1 MENHKGVYDGW
12 RTPVSDDEVILQGA
26 HDLIYICMGQFV
38 VDYKIW
44 PSELQF
50 DAIKLFYEEKKMYEL
65 IEIEGPEKATRGR
78 VNESQSK
85 FLIRTWPISQNQ
97 PESPLF

>member
-1 MENHKGVYDGW
+1 
-12 RTPVSDDEVILQGA
+12 
-26 HDLIYICMGQFV
+26 
-38 VDYKIW
+38 
-44 PSELQF
+44 
-50 DAIKLFYEEKKMYEL
+50 MYEL